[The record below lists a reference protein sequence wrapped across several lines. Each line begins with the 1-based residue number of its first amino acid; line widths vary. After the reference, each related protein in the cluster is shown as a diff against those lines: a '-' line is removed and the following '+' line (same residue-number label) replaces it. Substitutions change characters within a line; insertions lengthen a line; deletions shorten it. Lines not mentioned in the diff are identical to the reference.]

1 MDYGYIY
8 KLLDKAEE
16 IADKQYQNASYGS
29 SDERGYIY
37 VRNMFRILLDAIT
50 EIGEPTKEEK

>member
-1 MDYGYIY
+1 MDYEYIY

-16 IADKQYQNASYGS
+16 IADKEYMKASSGS
-29 SDERGYIY
+29 KNEAAYICA
-37 VRNMFRILLDAIT
+37 RNLLRALLDAIT

>member
-1 MDYGYIY
+1 MDYEYIY

-16 IADKQYQNASYGS
+16 IANKQYQNTPYNSREEAGFI
-29 SDERGYIY
+29 YI
-37 VRNMFRILLDAIT
+37 RDMFRILLDAIT